1 MPFRMRLIQVAVDH
15 PKWVMGVTAGITV
28 VLILLA
34 GLPSLAPSTFSM
46 LHPVTVDTDPENM
59 LSADEPV
66 RVFHDRM
73 KRALALHDM
82 VVLGV
87 VNEEHPNGVFN
98 VESLQRIYELT
109 EYAKTLRGKA
119 LGVDDPNAGV
129 IEVDLIAPSVVD
141 NIEQGQPGEVRF
153 EWLMPTP
160 PNTDEEAIAVRDKA
174 RNIPFLN
181 GTLLSEDG
189 KAVCLY
195 LPLTSK
201 ALSYRVYRALRSK
214 TLTFEKEGGGDRY
227 FITGLPVAEDTFG
240 VEMFIQMAISAP
252 AAMVVIFLLMLFFF
266 RKLVLIVSPLIL
278 AVVVTV
284 WTMCGLV
291 IGGYTIHIMSSM
303 IPIFLMPISVLN
315 SIHILSEF
323 FERYQG
329 IRDRKKTVLSVM
341 NTLFMPMLYTSLTT
355 VAGFAS
361 LGLTPIPPVQVFG
374 IFVGIGI
381 AVAWVLT
388 MTFLPAYVML
398 ISENRLAAF
407 GTVHTQDGHGTHS
420 KTPTGRL
427 LQWAGGFTYSRAQ
440 VVLGITAAVVAVA
453 AYGIMQI
460 RVNDNPT
467 KWFRRSHPIRVAD
480 HVLNEH
486 FAGTYMAYFALSP
499 IGEMPEEV
507 QAAPAAPPSAAPDA
521 GAGPG
526 LPAGLGDEGT
536 DGPDLPAGLGDP
548 TGAAGPDLPAGLGGE
563 PAVEAPPRTA
573 AGAGPSAAEIFKEP
587 EVLRYIEGLQA
598 HLLTTDAVGKSNSIT
613 DIVKTVHRELI
624 DGTEASFRIPD
635 TSGAVAQ
642 CLLQFL
648 SSHRPGDLWH
658 FVTPDYRHTSI
669 WVQLRSGDNLD
680 MQKVVEAVDEYVERH
695 PLRFE
700 IGGAPVELEL
710 NWFGL
715 TYINVVWQEKMVK
728 GMLVSF
734 LSSFLV
740 VFLMMVLLFR
750 SGLWGLMSMV
760 PLTVTIGFIYG
771 VIGLVG
777 KDYDMPVAV
786 LSSLTLG
793 LAIDFAIHFLERGRV
808 IYEEAGSWEAAYPR
822 VFGEPARAIAK
833 NVVVIAVGFLPLL
846 LAPLVPYNTVG
857 VFMAAILGVS
867 GVGTLLI
874 MPALIRL
881 LEPLMFPKTKLCR
894 ITCRCGTCTVTG
906 ITAVVMVWVNV
917 VQFIEKGVTTLTIVS
932 LAVLPVIAVLC
943 CLMSRRAVCSID
955 PEQNP

>member
-160 PNTDEEAIAVRDKA
+160 PNTDKEAIAVRDKA

-303 IPIFLMPISVLN
+303 IPIFLMG
-315 SIHILSEF
+315 
-323 FERYQG
+323 Y
-329 IRDRKKTVLSVM
+329 
-341 NTLFMPMLYTSLTT
+341 
-355 VAGFAS
+355 
-361 LGLTPIPPVQVFG
+361 
-374 IFVGIGI
+374 
-381 AVAWVLT
+381 
-388 MTFLPAYVML
+388 
-398 ISENRLAAF
+398 
-407 GTVHTQDGHGTHS
+407 GTA
-420 KTPTGRL
+420 R
-427 LQWAGGFTYSRAQ
+427 
-440 VVLGITAAVVAVA
+440 
-453 AYGIMQI
+453 
-460 RVNDNPT
+460 
-467 KWFRRSHPIRVAD
+467 RRS
-480 HVLNEH
+480 
-486 FAGTYMAYFALSP
+486 
-499 IGEMPEEV
+499 
-507 QAAPAAPPSAAPDA
+507 
-521 GAGPG
+521 
-526 LPAGLGDEGT
+526 
-536 DGPDLPAGLGDP
+536 
-548 TGAAGPDLPAGLGGE
+548 
-563 PAVEAPPRTA
+563 
-573 AGAGPSAAEIFKEP
+573 
-587 EVLRYIEGLQA
+587 
-598 HLLTTDAVGKSNSIT
+598 
-613 DIVKTVHRELI
+613 
-624 DGTEASFRIPD
+624 
-635 TSGAVAQ
+635 
-642 CLLQFL
+642 
-648 SSHRPGDLWH
+648 
-658 FVTPDYRHTSI
+658 
-669 WVQLRSGDNLD
+669 
-680 MQKVVEAVDEYVERH
+680 
-695 PLRFE
+695 
-700 IGGAPVELEL
+700 
-710 NWFGL
+710 
-715 TYINVVWQEKMVK
+715 
-728 GMLVSF
+728 
-734 LSSFLV
+734 
-740 VFLMMVLLFR
+740 
-750 SGLWGLMSMV
+750 
-760 PLTVTIGFIYG
+760 
-771 VIGLVG
+771 
-777 KDYDMPVAV
+777 
-786 LSSLTLG
+786 
-793 LAIDFAIHFLERGRV
+793 
-808 IYEEAGSWEAAYPR
+808 
-822 VFGEPARAIAK
+822 
-833 NVVVIAVGFLPLL
+833 
-846 LAPLVPYNTVG
+846 
-857 VFMAAILGVS
+857 
-867 GVGTLLI
+867 
-874 MPALIRL
+874 
-881 LEPLMFPKTKLCR
+881 
-894 ITCRCGTCTVTG
+894 
-906 ITAVVMVWVNV
+906 
-917 VQFIEKGVTTLTIVS
+917 
-932 LAVLPVIAVLC
+932 
-943 CLMSRRAVCSID
+943 
-955 PEQNP
+955 